1 MPYEGWLGQVGWGR
15 RLSADKE
22 LQMEGMRVESN
33 GKKRGRKMTVEEV
46 FYGGH
51 RG

>member
-1 MPYEGWLGQVGWGR
+1 MKDGWVEWAEEQQP
-15 RLSADKE
+15 SADKG
-22 LQMEGMRVESN
+22 LRMEGMRVESN

-46 FYGGH
+46 FYGGR